1 MAIDYTWTNVFV
13 GDDYNN
19 TLVGS
24 VGQDE
29 LYGYGGDDIIVG
41 DYGQDHIDGNNGND
55 LLAGASL
62 EGFLDPEPDIFV
74 FDPDDG
80 NDTITDFTPASYD
93 YLYPVPGD
101 QIVLLGGTPND
112 VGNILASATT
122 TVTGQTILV
131 YGNTTIGLNG
141 IDETEV
147 SPDWFLLA

>member
-1 MAIDYTWTNVFV
+1 MPIDYTWTNVFV

-41 DYGQDHIDGNNGND
+41 DFGEDHIDGSNGND

-74 FDPDDG
+74 FDLDDG

-131 YGNTTIGLNG
+131 YGNTTVGLNG

>member
-1 MAIDYTWTNVFV
+1 MAIDYTMTNLYF
-13 GDDYNN
+13 GDDWNN

-24 VGQDE
+24 PYQDE
-29 LYGYGGDDIIVG
+29 MYGYGGDDIVVG
-41 DYGQDHIDGNNGND
+41 GYGEDYIDGNNGND

-80 NDTITDFTPASYD
+80 HDTITDFTPPSYD
-93 YLYPVPGD
+93 FLFPSPGD
-101 QIVLLGGTPND
+101 QIVLLGGTPDD
-112 VGNILASATT
+112 VWTMLASATT
-122 TVTGQTILV
+122 TVTNQMILV

-141 IDETEV
+141 VNDAQV